1 MDEVVRNPINIP
13 GYTYRIGQAPCTP
26 KPTMGRVRENK
37 EECQDVGE
45 MEQSAK
51 NANCIP
57 LGISKN
63 FHRAFL
69 LFSGVEQLREKPFK
83 KQLACINHNFF

>member
-13 GYTYRIGQAPCTP
+13 GYTYRIGQAHAHQNPP
-26 KPTMGRVRENK
+26 WGVRENK